1 MALPERPNARK
12 FWTPE
17 EADTLRRLADAGV
30 PLSLIASQL
39 GRSVKSVSKRAGRL
53 GISLGQNS
61 ITRIAERRETR
72 RRDKEEQ
79 APG

>member
-39 GRSVKSVSKRAGRL
+39 GRSLESVSKRAGRL